1 MIYIFTGEE
10 YQVESA
16 HKRLIEEKLP
26 SGRDFNLDL
35 IEGKELTPAILSE
48 RCRSLPLKAATRV
61 VVVRDADKI
70 SKGVLE
76 DLLDSIEEIHRSAV
90 LIFVAP
96 KLDQRFKL
104 WQKLKESA
112 QWKEFRPPTTRD
124 LPGWILSECRQRG
137 IRIEPP
143 AVSWLV
149 ERIGSEQRLILSS
162 LEKVSLL
169 VGRDRPIGPKDL
181 EQAVDSFSW
190 KSLFDLTDAIG
201 RQEGGRAISLWN
213 RIVSSGESPVGILA
227 LIARHF
233 RILWKVKETG
243 QGAPPYF
250 LKNYQEQ
257 ASRFSLKKIQNAID
271 TIFKTD
277 WQLKSSP
284 VSQGL
289 LMDRL
294 VWELCR
300 QGSYRL

>member
-1 MIYIFTGEE
+1 MIHIFTGEE
-10 YQVESA
+10 YQIEA
-16 HKRLIEEKLP
+16 ATKKLIEEKLP

-35 IEGKELTPAILSE
+35 LEGKELTLALLSE
-48 RCRSLPLKAATRV
+48 RCRSLPLMAATRV

-70 SKGVLE
+70 SKKVLE
-76 DLLDSIEEIHRSAV
+76 ELLDPIEEIHRSAV
-90 LIFVAP
+90 LLFVAP
-96 KLDQRFKL
+96 KLDQRLKF

-112 QWKEFRPPTTRD
+112 QWREFRPPTARD
-124 LPGWILSECRQRG
+124 LPSWILSECRQRS
-137 IRIEPP
+137 IRIEPS
-143 AVSWLV
+143 AVSWLI
-149 ERIGSEQRLILSS
+149 ERIGAEQRLILSS

-169 VGRDRPIGPKDL
+169 VGRDRSIRSQDL
-181 EQAVDSFSW
+181 DQAVDSFSW

-213 RIVSSGESPVGILA
+213 RMVSTGESSVGILA

-257 ASRFSLKKIQNAID
+257 ASRFTPKKLQNAID
-271 TIFKTD
+271 AIFKTD

-284 VSQGL
+284 VSQKL

-300 QGSYRL
+300 